1 MPNSHSHIPRSLVA
15 FLTAVIVI
23 ALLVGIFQ
31 AFAPAYA
38 ATGGTGRLTS
48 NALIAAAPTA
58 SPTGLASNT
67 PVMQP
72 ADMTGIIALAIILVV
87 IIIFGSIWG
96 RRTALLRIGR
106 K

>member
-1 MPNSHSHIPRSLVA
+1 MPNTHPHIPRYLVA
-15 FLTAVIVI
+15 FLTAVVML

-31 AFAPAYA
+31 AFAPVRA
-38 ATGGTGRLTS
+38 ATSGVGRLTS
-48 NALIAAAPTA
+48 SALLARAPTV
-58 SPTGLASNT
+58 SPTGTGGS

-96 RRTALLRIGR
+96 RRTALLRIG
-106 K
+106 KK